1 MPMRPDGRR
10 AAATAATRRAIID
23 AGRHLLAAGNWR
35 GFTLDAV
42 AAGADVTRV
51 TVYNQVHSKSGLLD
65 AVLTDLTERAG
76 MDRLLTATKAMPA
89 EEARTY
95 IVERTCRFWHAERPV
110 LRPLFG
116 LSAVDKDIAANLAQR
131 EQWRT
136 VQLDRLLDRLAVER
150 SATRLS
156 PAALSRPDVLAG
168 LVAVTSFPAYDAL
181 GSLAD
186 DATAAT
192 AVINQLAVSLTG

>member
-1 MPMRPDGRR
+1 MRTDGRR
-10 AAATAATRRAIID
+10 AAATAANRRAIID

-42 AAGADVTRV
+42 ATAAGVTRV
-51 TVYNQVHSKSGLLD
+51 TVYNQVRSKSGLLD

-76 MDRLLTATKAMPA
+76 MDQLLTATKAMRA
-89 EEARTY
+89 DDARAY

-116 LSAVDKDIAANLAQR
+116 LSAVDRDIAANLAQR
-131 EQWRT
+131 EQWRAD
-136 VQLDRLLDRLAVER
+136 QLDRLLDRLAEER
-150 SATRLS
+150 SAPP
-156 PAALSRPDVLAG
+156 PAGYVMPRSHVLAA

-181 GSLAD
+181 GSLAED
-186 DATAAT
+186 PTAAI